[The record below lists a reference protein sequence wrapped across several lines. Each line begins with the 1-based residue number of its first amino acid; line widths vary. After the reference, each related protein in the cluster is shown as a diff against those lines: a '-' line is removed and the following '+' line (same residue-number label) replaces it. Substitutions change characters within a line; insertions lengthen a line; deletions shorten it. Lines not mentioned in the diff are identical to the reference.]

1 MGERSGGDW
10 KGPPP
15 PCFLQEYDSMGVKGW
30 AYAKDVIPWELE
42 IRRRLNCK
50 LGLTI
55 GSDTHPRVFFVRVAD
70 KGLTLDAASRA
81 STFGELNAETQSA
94 QRSGEEK
101 TGVDIAGRRGSNM
114 GNGSRDSYLLSIATF
129 VY

>member
-1 MGERSGGDW
+1 MGLSGRG
-10 KGPPP
+10 
-15 PCFLQEYDSMGVKGW
+15 SV
-30 AYAKDVIPWELE
+30 KDVILKGIVASNESGVGEEHGSEDPPLQ
-42 IRRRLNCK
+42 K
-50 LGLTI
+50 LG
-55 GSDTHPRVFFVRVAD
+55 
-70 KGLTLDAASRA
+70 K
-81 STFGELNAETQSA
+81 ELNAETQSA